1 MKFQFSHRDGVGEG
15 QVQEV
20 RDKEVAAI
28 NRVLKSEFAQE
39 KIPGGI
45 KLTFIIVS
53 KRINTR

>member
-39 KIPGGI
+39 MIPGGI

>member
-1 MKFQFSHRDGVGEG
+1 MIFFYRDGVGEG

-20 RDKEVAAI
+20 LDKEVAAI
-28 NRVLKSEFAQE
+28 DRVLKSDFIKG
-39 KIPGGI
+39 KIEAGI